1 MSESTNNSKE
11 SAQQVFVVFT
21 PSGLRGQVARGTSVL
36 EAARKIGADLDSVCG
51 GRGICGRCQVQPSF
65 GHFPKHA
72 IECDQKSISAFSET
86 EARYEKKRG
95 LQKGRRLGCSTK
107 INANMVIDIPPES
120 QLKRQVIR
128 KRSDARP
135 ISVDPILRLHY
146 VEVEKPQLDSPSGDC
161 ERLLEA
167 LRKSWNLEITQIDL
181 TVYPALQEA
190 LRKGDYKV
198 TAVVRTED
206 SEGKTLIAVFPGLE
220 TNLYGFAIDI
230 GSTTM
235 SAQLIDL
242 QSANIIAAQGMMNP
256 QIRFGEDLMS
266 RVSYAMLND
275 GGASAMT
282 ESIREALDKLFLEVA
297 ESCSIPREKILEV
310 VLVGNPIMH
319 HIFWG
324 IDPIPLGGAPFALA
338 SASAI
343 STPARDCGFKNLA
356 PNARLYTPP
365 CIAGHV
371 GADAA
376 AVALS
381 EFIWDAV
388 EPTLAIDIGT
398 NAEILLAVG
407 NKVFAASSPTGPA
420 FEGAQIEHGQRA
432 AAGAIE
438 RIRIDEKT
446 FEPKFKVIE
455 REGWSDE
462 WNKDSH
468 KDNDGNAGGDGSG
481 NGKDSVKKNK
491 AQNKREQNHPIS
503 GICGSGIIEG
513 IGELY
518 RVGLIG
524 SDGLFSE
531 EKAALTKRLRK
542 EKRSFSYLLHE
553 QADGR
558 TITITQND
566 IRAVQLAKG
575 ALHAGARLLM
585 KHAGLESVSRVLL
598 AGAFGSHIDPLY
610 ALILGLVPDCEPEKV
625 VPLGNAASS
634 GARIA
639 LVNRKHR
646 RLLEEKVREIVKIET
661 ATEPDFQ
668 QYFVEAMAFPHA
680 SDPYAKLRAV
690 TQLPEFV
697 AATKNT
703 RRSGGRARARARE
716 RDASERDA
724 SERDAKIDA
733 SERDAKIDASER
745 DAKIVAE

>member
-1 MSESTNNSKE
+1 MTSKE
-11 SAQQVFVVFT
+11 SPKQEQVFVVFT
-21 PSGLRGQVARGTSVL
+21 PSGLRGQVARGTSIL

-65 GHFPKHA
+65 GHYPKHG
-72 IECDQKSISAFSET
+72 IECDQKSISEFSAT
-86 EARYEKKRG
+86 EARYEEKRG

-107 INANMVIDIPPES
+107 IDANMVIDIPPES

-128 KRSDARP
+128 KRPDARAVS
-135 ISVDPILRLHY
+135 IDPLLRLHY
-146 VEVEKPQLDSPSGDC
+146 VEVERPQLDSPSGDC

-167 LRKSWNLEITQIDL
+167 LRKSWNLEISQIDL

-190 LRKGDYKV
+190 LRKGDYKI
-198 TAVVRTED
+198 TAVVRE
-206 SEGKTLIAVFPGLE
+206 SNTLLAVFPALE
-220 TNLYGFAIDI
+220 TTLYGFAIDI

-242 QSANIIAAQGMMNP
+242 QSAKVVAAQGMMNP

-266 RVSYAMLND
+266 RVSYAMLNE
-275 GGASAMT
+275 GGALAMT
-282 ESIREALDKLFLEVA
+282 ESIREALDKLFVEVA
-297 ESCSIPREKILEV
+297 ASCSVPIEKILEV

-324 IDPIPLGGAPFALA
+324 IDPIPLGAAPFALA

-356 PNARLYTPP
+356 TNARLYTPP

-381 EFIWDAV
+381 EFIWDAK

-398 NAEILLAVG
+398 NAEILLSVEG
-407 NKVFAASSPTGPA
+407 KVFAASSPTGPA

-446 FEPKFKVIE
+446 FEPRFKVID
-455 REGWSDE
+455 REGWSTE
-462 WNKDSH
+462 WHNEQQGERHGERHSEKS
-468 KDNDGNAGGDGSG
+468 A
-481 NGKDSVKKNK
+481 KNK
-491 AQNKREQNHPIS
+491 QAQSKQIT

-518 RVGLIG
+518 RVGLLR
-524 SDGLFSE
+524 SDGLLRE
-531 EKAALTKRLRK
+531 EKAALTKNLRK
-542 EKRSFSYLLHE
+542 EERSFSYLLHE
-553 QADGR
+553 EADGR
-558 TITITQND
+558 AITITQND

-585 KHAGLESVSRVLL
+585 KHAGLERVSRVLL

-610 ALILGLVPDCEPEKV
+610 ALILGLVPDCAPSSV

-639 LVNRKHR
+639 LVNRTHR

-680 SDPYAKLRAV
+680 SDPYDNLRAA
-690 TQLPEFV
+690 TRLPQFV
-697 AATKNT
+697 AVEKNT
-703 RRSGGRARARARE
+703 RRSGGRRRGAG
-716 RDASERDA
+716 
-724 SERDAKIDA
+724 AKQTDL
-733 SERDAKIDASER
+733 
-745 DAKIVAE
+745 

>member
-1 MSESTNNSKE
+1 M
-11 SAQQVFVVFT
+11 
-21 PSGLRGQVARGTSVL
+21 
-36 EAARKIGADLDSVCG
+36 
-51 GRGICGRCQVQPSF
+51 
-65 GHFPKHA
+65 
-72 IECDQKSISAFSET
+72 
-86 EARYEKKRG
+86 
-95 LQKGRRLGCSTK
+95 
-107 INANMVIDIPPES
+107 
-120 QLKRQVIR
+120 
-128 KRSDARP
+128 
-135 ISVDPILRLHY
+135 
-146 VEVEKPQLDSPSGDC
+146 
-161 ERLLEA
+161 LEA
-167 LRKSWNLEITQIDL
+167 LHKNWQLEITHIDL
-181 TVYPALQEA
+181 IVYPALQEA
-190 LRKGDYKV
+190 LRKGDYKIL
-198 TAVVRTED
+198 AVVRE
-206 SEGKTLIAVFPGLE
+206 ENTLLAVFPALD
-220 TNLYGFAIDI
+220 TTLHDSNLFGFTVDI

-242 QSANIIAAQGMMNP
+242 QSAKIVASQGMMNP

-266 RVSYAMLND
+266 RVSYAMLNE
-275 GGASAMT
+275 GGAAEMT
-282 ESIREALDKLFLEVA
+282 QSIREALDKMFIELA
-297 ESCSIPREKILEV
+297 RSCSIPIEKILEI

-338 SASAI
+338 STSAI

-356 PNARLYTPP
+356 PNTRLYTPP

-381 EFIWDAV
+381 EFIWDAK

-398 NAEILLAVG
+398 NAEILLALE

-438 RIRIDEKT
+438 RIRIDEET
-446 FEPKFKVIE
+446 FEPRFKVIG
-455 REGWSDE
+455 REGWSSD
-462 WNKDSH
+462 WSNDSH
-468 KDNDGNAGGDGSG
+468 KDSSA
-481 NGKDSVKKNK
+481 NGTSKKAKDRQ
-491 AQNKREQNHPIS
+491 AQNNQIT

-518 RVGLIG
+518 RVGLLG
-524 SDGLFSE
+524 SDGLFLE
-531 EKAALTKRLRK
+531 EKAALTKNLRK
-542 EKRSFSYLLHE
+542 EERSFSYLLHE
-553 QADGR
+553 EADGR

-585 KHAGLESVSRVLL
+585 KHARLERVSRVLL

-610 ALILGLVPDCEPEKV
+610 ALILGLVPDCAPDKV
-625 VPLGNAASS
+625 IAIGNAASS

-680 SDPYAKLRAV
+680 SDPYAKLRA
-690 TQLPEFV
+690 TTKLPEFV
-697 AATKNT
+697 AKTKNT
-703 RRSGGRARARARE
+703 RRSGRRRIG
-716 RDASERDA
+716 AS
-724 SERDAKIDA
+724 
-733 SERDAKIDASER
+733 
-745 DAKIVAE
+745 